1 MATTYGVPRTYPTTY
16 PTGGAQA
23 LTPTQQQ
30 MVLRAMTTATA
41 PAGYVSLLN
50 TGVPRKDESSGQEST
65 PPPPPNTDTGGGGA
79 GSPPGVNTDTY
90 EFTNK
95 LSEMLNRS
103 YQDPFYSM
111 QYGGYGAQFPNLG
124 AQIGAALYSNIQP
137 RQYTPAWT
145 VDRMPPRLGMQA
157 NGQPDPTSPYIT
169 GARRMGNYG
178 QWFSKF
184 DQGAGL
190 NQPFNPFPLYAP
202 YDPSK
207 SLNVRAGF
215 NPFLRNQAG
224 TPSVGMTG
232 AGGSYGPGLQPPP
245 GSQPPPAGT
254 PNKSLGTGAPPV
266 TVAGNPSGLD
276 IQPGTAPGPGG
287 YITEPGSDG
296 VVHLLNYISQ
306 NPQLRGLLGF

>member
-1 MATTYGVPRTYPTTY
+1 MPLLSTTSQSPTYVP
-16 PTGGAQA
+16 
-23 LTPTQQQ
+23 
-30 MVLRAMTTATA
+30 
-41 PAGYVSLLN
+41 GYVMVQ
-50 TGVPRKDESSGQEST
+50 TPYGIVPVPSSSQQPVPSKDESSGQENT
-65 PPPPPNTDTGGGGA
+65 APPPPPNTNTGTNTNTNTNT
-79 GSPPGVNTDTY
+79 GVNTDSL
-90 EFTNK
+90 EFTNAIGR
-95 LSEMLNRS
+95 MINRNQAG
-103 YQDPFYSM
+103 YDDPFYSM

-124 AQIGAALYSNIQP
+124 TQIGAALYSNIQP

-157 NGQPDPTSPYIT
+157 SGQPDPTSPYLT

-184 DQGAGL
+184 DQGGGL

-215 NPFLRNQAG
+215 NPFLRNQQG

-245 GSQPPPAGT
+245 GSSPPPA
-254 PNKSLGTGAPPV
+254 AP
-266 TVAGNPSGLD
+266 AGIPSKGLEVGGMQPPMGGP
-276 IQPGTAPGPGG
+276 QPGTTPGPGG
-287 YITEPGSDG
+287 YETQPGSDG